1 MPSRGLCS
9 ILMGALMRMGWPV
22 THARKNTNC
31 LQKIFFFFLFQNVS
45 SNSGKVLNNNPVILQ
60 YPGSAAVLMLI
71 NDTWGEGNEST
82 LASF

>member
-22 THARKNTNC
+22 TDARKNTNC
-31 LQKIFFFFLFQNVS
+31 LQKFFFFLFQNVS
-45 SNSGKVLNNNPVILQ
+45 SNSGKVLLNNNPVILQ